1 MKISKITNWMVAG
14 AACLLLGTSCDVDPT
29 FYSQVVPDTYYT
41 NADAIWSRF
50 NRPFTHWRW
59 WVAHNDARVRLME
72 VGTDAMCVPTRGND
86 WFDGAVY
93 QNMHHHHFMDDM
105 SPMKDGWDLTTMGVA
120 QSWSAL
126 EDLENIDFVSVGLTE
141 EDRVSMINQLN
152 VLAASV
158 VVVPDCVSSVAP
170 LSSADSVVS
179 AVFSRK
185 TLLPFSAAVKSRDAV
200 PSTTSL

>member
-105 SPMKDGWDLTTMGVA
+105 SPMKDGWDLISD
-120 QSWSAL
+120 Q
-126 EDLENIDFVSVGLTE
+126 
-141 EDRVSMINQLN
+141 RQLRC
-152 VLAASV
+152 LQ
-158 VVVPDCVSSVAP
+158 
-170 LSSADSVVS
+170 
-179 AVFSRK
+179 
-185 TLLPFSAAVKSRDAV
+185 TLLNLRRQLYGTDQWDASRCRN
-200 PSTTSL
+200 SLMEQRQLQKHLLTQML

>member
-93 QNMHHHHFMDDM
+93 QNMHHHHFMEPDEGWMGLDD
-105 SPMKDGWDLTTMGVA
+105 DGCG
-120 QSWSAL
+120 
-126 EDLENIDFVSVGLTE
+126 
-141 EDRVSMINQLN
+141 
-152 VLAASV
+152 SV
-158 VVVPDCVSSVAP
+158 VECLGGFGEYRFRIGGLD
-170 LSSADSVVS
+170 
-179 AVFSRK
+179 
-185 TLLPFSAAVKSRDAV
+185 
-200 PSTTSL
+200 

>member
-1 MKISKITNWMVAG
+1 M
-14 AACLLLGTSCDVDPT
+14 L
-29 FYSQVVPDTYYT
+29 
-41 NADAIWSRF
+41 
-50 NRPFTHWRW
+50 
-59 WVAHNDARVRLME
+59 
-72 VGTDAMCVPTRGND
+72 CVPTRGND

-152 VLAASV
+152 VLAASFIWMVWTCLV
-158 VVVPDCVSSVAP
+158 VC
-170 LSSADSVVS
+170 L
-179 AVFSRK
+179 FTHLR
-185 TLLPFSAAVKSRDAV
+185 RRM
-200 PSTTSL
+200 

>member
-1 MKISKITNWMVAG
+1 MKISKITNWLVAG

-41 NADAIWSRF
+41 NADAVWSRF

-141 EDRVSMINQLN
+141 
-152 VLAASV
+152 
-158 VVVPDCVSSVAP
+158 
-170 LSSADSVVS
+170 
-179 AVFSRK
+179 
-185 TLLPFSAAVKSRDAV
+185 
-200 PSTTSL
+200 

>member
-72 VGTDAMCVPTRGND
+72 VGTDAMCVPTRGSD
-86 WFDGAVY
+86 WFDGATGNAELGYEVA
-93 QNMHHHHFMDDM
+93 
-105 SPMKDGWDLTTMGVA
+105 DGSCTAHYYILTLHVGAVAGMGT
-120 QSWSAL
+120 
-126 EDLENIDFVSVGLTE
+126 NG
-141 EDRVSMINQLN
+141 
-152 VLAASV
+152 
-158 VVVPDCVSSVAP
+158 
-170 LSSADSVVS
+170 
-179 AVFSRK
+179 
-185 TLLPFSAAVKSRDAV
+185 
-200 PSTTSL
+200 

>member
-14 AACLLLGTSCDVDPT
+14 AACLLLGTSCDVILPSIRRLFPT
-29 FYSQVVPDTYYT
+29 RIIRMQTRFGR
-41 NADAIWSRF
+41 AF

-141 EDRVSMINQLN
+141 EDLYQ
-152 VLAASV
+152 
-158 VVVPDCVSSVAP
+158 
-170 LSSADSVVS
+170 
-179 AVFSRK
+179 
-185 TLLPFSAAVKSRDAV
+185 
-200 PSTTSL
+200 

>member
-72 VGTDAMCVPTRGND
+72 VGTDAMCVLLLVVMT
-86 WFDGAVY
+86 
-93 QNMHHHHFMDDM
+93 
-105 SPMKDGWDLTTMGVA
+105 
-120 QSWSAL
+120 
-126 EDLENIDFVSVGLTE
+126 GLMAPFIRTCIIIILW
-141 EDRVSMINQLN
+141 MI
-152 VLAASV
+152 
-158 VVVPDCVSSVAP
+158 
-170 LSSADSVVS
+170 
-179 AVFSRK
+179 
-185 TLLPFSAAVKSRDAV
+185 
-200 PSTTSL
+200 

>member
-86 WFDGAVY
+86 WFDGSVY
-93 QNMHHHHFMDDM
+93 QNIIIIIL
-105 SPMKDGWDLTTMGVA
+105 W
-120 QSWSAL
+120 
-126 EDLENIDFVSVGLTE
+126 
-141 EDRVSMINQLN
+141 MI
-152 VLAASV
+152 
-158 VVVPDCVSSVAP
+158 
-170 LSSADSVVS
+170 
-179 AVFSRK
+179 
-185 TLLPFSAAVKSRDAV
+185 
-200 PSTTSL
+200 

>member
-1 MKISKITNWMVAG
+1 MKISKITNWLVAG

-41 NADAIWSRF
+41 NADAVWSRF

-141 EDRVSMINQLN
+141 EDRVSMINLLN
-152 VLAASV
+152 VLAASFYL
-158 VVVPDCVSSVAP
+158 DG
-170 LSSADSVVS
+170 LDM
-179 AVFSRK
+179 
-185 TLLPFSAAVKSRDAV
+185 
-200 PSTTSL
+200 